1 MEKVNMEFKIKRLII
16 ILLVLLISQFV
27 FSENPQILKSPNNP
41 IHGNLNLKL
50 KKDLILGKEAPGP
63 YLFALVKGIEISD
76 KYIYVLDSK
85 MAKVKVYD
93 LKGRF
98 IREIGR
104 KGEGPGE
111 FMIPVNFCLSAN
123 GDIYIYDIQRRRMS
137 VFSSEGSYK
146 RDFIVEKPL
155 PGKFYVDEK
164 NYIYTTFEELTSEK
178 FLNMDINFAKINS
191 EGKVE
196 KIFYKAFSLTLI
208 PFKREGMKGNLY
220 YEHPYM
226 THLYFTN
233 APTDIFVLMNSM
245 RYEILLF
252 SKKGDILSRILK
264 KEESSRVTQK
274 EKEIALSKERT
285 GIPKEL
291 QKYATFSETRP
302 FCTNLL
308 SDEKGRIYV
317 ERFKPVTEKGTSF
330 TYEIFNRKGEYLYRL
345 SLDFKIDLIK
355 NGYICTVS
363 IKEET
368 GEIKIIR
375 YKIENWNEIKF

>member
-1 MEKVNMEFKIKRLII
+1 MKFKIEKFIIVLLI
-16 ILLVLLISQFV
+16 LLISQFV
-27 FSENPQILKSPNNP
+27 FSENPQILNSPNNP

-50 KKDLILGKEAPGP
+50 KKDLILGEEVPGP
-63 YLFALVKGIEISD
+63 YLFALVNGIEVSD

-111 FMIPVNFCLSAN
+111 FMSPVNFCLSAN

-146 RDFIVEKPL
+146 MNFIVEKPL

-164 NYIYTTFEELTSEK
+164 NYIYTTFEEFASEK
-178 FLNMDINFAKINS
+178 FLDRDINFAKINS

-196 KIFYKAFSLTLI
+196 KIFYKTFRLTLI
-208 PFKREGMKGNLY
+208 PFKTGGMKGNLY

-233 APTDIFVLMNSM
+233 TPKYNFVLMNSM
-245 RYEILLF
+245 RYEIILF
-252 SKKGDILSRILK
+252 SKKGDILLRILK
-264 KEESSRVTQK
+264 KEESSKVTQK

-285 GIPKEL
+285 GIPKES

-302 FCTNLL
+302 FCSNLL

-355 NGYICTVS
+355 NGYIYTVS
-363 IKEET
+363 TNEET